1 MNNLTNLQELWEKT
15 CSRDSFDSF
24 ESRMNCLKHNST
36 TFCKFYLNSTN
47 STNYNE
53 KKSDC
58 KILIDGF
65 GKYDPCMQKFE
76 EGSSVDQI
84 LISNISNKP
93 LSKIEH
99 VNCAQ
104 KFCGVKPTQKCLKN
118 FKSQICHCCIQAG
131 TEKHNQNIC
140 NTICSS
146 SKQDCLKQ
154 ICGSEKINKCVS
166 NSVVKMELCNCCKE
180 HKSSCLF
187 ESVSNPSG
195 QIDVCKDSE
204 PKDSVE
210 SFEPNADSGFEH
222 NFNNFNDFRKPDSTI
237 RFNSG
242 LSEYY
247 TNTEKSQSIT
257 IILILFLFLLLVLV
271 IWTFYQAF
279 KLKNRN
285 SD

>member
-1 MNNLTNLQELWEKT
+1 MNNLTSLTNLQELWEET
-15 CSRDSFDSF
+15 CPQDSF
-24 ESRMNCLKHNST
+24 ESRMKCLKHNST
-36 TFCKFYLNSTN
+36 TFCKFYLNSAN
-47 STNYNE
+47 SNE

-58 KILIDGF
+58 TIVINGI

-76 EGSSVDQI
+76 DGSSIDQT

-146 SKQDCLKQ
+146 SKQDCLKH
-154 ICGSEKINKCVS
+154 ICGSENINKCIS
-166 NSVVKMELCNCCKE
+166 NSVVKKKLCNCCKE
-180 HKSSCLF
+180 HKSSCIF
-187 ESVSNPSG
+187 ESIPAG
-195 QIDVCKDSE
+195 EIDICKDSDLN
-204 PKDSVE
+204 DSIE
-210 SFEPNADSGFEH
+210 SFEPNTDIGFD
-222 NFNNFNDFRKPDSTI
+222 DFRKPDSAI
-237 RFNSG
+237 RFNSD

-247 TNTEKSQSIT
+247 TDTDKSQSIT
-257 IILILFLFLLLVLV
+257 IILILFLFLLFVLV
-271 IWTFYQAF
+271 IWVLFDWYQTR
-279 KLKNRN
+279 KQK
-285 SD
+285 